1 MNCIALALPFD
12 FQQPAWLWLI
22 LLVPVLIVASLRSL
36 SGLDPTR
43 RVLAIISR
51 SLLVILIAC
60 CLAGIERVRRNDDL
74 TVLFLMDRSYSVQ
87 AMQQYQ
93 EEFIHDAAETGRA
106 EDRIGLIDFARNAF
120 LQQLPMRGGYFIEP
134 GRLPVM
140 PDTERTDVAS
150 AVRLAMAMFPHDTAK
165 RIVLMSD
172 GNDNMGDVLTEARR
186 AAADRIPIDVVPL
199 RYEHRNEVYFERMI
213 APSHAEPGE
222 KVSLRMVIGTYRRVS
237 GKITIYH
244 NDRLVEMS
252 PERSRV
258 ELSPGSNT
266 LIVKLDID
274 TPGVQTYKAFFQ
286 PDEDSMDAIPLNNTA
301 SAFSFVAGSS
311 RALLITADPQHDRP
325 LFDALRSEK
334 VDVEMKAA
342 SDLGDFNLLQMTS
355 YATIILANIPA
366 QTFTDQQ
373 QQDLATYVKD
383 MGSGLIM
390 LGGPESF
397 GAGGWIGGPVEE
409 IMPVSFEI
417 KHKRVIPRGA
427 LVLIMHSCEVDRGN
441 FWAKEMAKK
450 SVDTISSQDYFGML
464 SYSYSPGG
472 TNWEVPLAVNTNKS
486 AVKAKIDR
494 MQNGDMPDF
503 GSSMEMAYKEL
514 ATGRGKDAAQK
525 HVIILSDGDAAAPWP
540 KLLDDYVEAKITVS
554 TIGIGWGQHVMEA
567 TLKNIA
573 EKTGGKYYPAKNP
586 KQLPQ
591 IFVKESQVVRRPL
604 IVDEPFP
611 PRVLHASS
619 ELLGGIEAGR
629 EQLPPLGGL
638 VLTSV
643 KPSPHVLTPIVRM
656 TDDGDDPV
664 LAHWQYELGKTVAF
678 TSGYWPMWG
687 DAWTKWPKFAKF
699 WAQIVRWTMRQEAP
713 ANFDTHTKIEGNRG
727 RVTVEA
733 LDKEGSFL
741 NNLQMRTNLIGPDG
755 RPTPLRFSQTGPGH
769 YEAEFD
775 VEKSG
780 DYLANV
786 QVFDQGKA
794 TGTIRTGL
802 TVPFSPEYRDLIPN
816 EALLRQVADITGGRW
831 LDVPAPQADVFSHDL
846 PPSEAKRAAWDW
858 VLAWLLL
865 PAFLLDVSVRRLA
878 SWLALSIAVEAV
890 LLVVLLFGMGLRYSP
905 WWGVLGAFAL
915 AELVGWTI
923 RFRYI
928 GPLFEWMTHTVTALG
943 QAGDRSAASLKKL
956 KSTRERVRDELAPEA
971 PGRKK
976 RAAADES
983 APIPLAQAKRRFD
996 AGDEQAGKPVG
1007 DLRDALG
1014 GAKAAEPPVKPP
1026 KPARPPADADTAADD
1041 QDTTSRLLRA
1051 KKRAK
1056 KDMDEDS

>member
-12 FQQPAWLWLI
+12 FQQPAWLWLV
-22 LLVPVLIVASLRSL
+22 LLVPVLVIASLQSL
-36 SGLDPTR
+36 AGLDPVR
-43 RVLAIISR
+43 RVLAIVAR

-87 AMQQYQ
+87 SMQQYQ
-93 EEFIHDAAETGRA
+93 EEFIHSAAQTRQP
-106 EDRIGLIDFARNAF
+106 EDRIGLIDFARNAY

-150 AVRLAMAMFPHDTAK
+150 AIRLAMAMFPHDTGK
-165 RIVLMSD
+165 RIVLLSD
-172 GNDNMGDVLTEARR
+172 GNDNMGDVLGEARR
-186 AAADRIPIDVVPL
+186 AQADRIPIDVVPL

-213 APSHAEPGE
+213 APTHAEPGE
-222 KVSLRMVIGTYRRVS
+222 QVTLRMVVGSYRRAS
-237 GKITIYH
+237 GTLAIYQ
-244 NDRLVEMS
+244 NDRMVTMT
-252 PERSRV
+252 PEQSHV
-258 ELSPGSNT
+258 ELSQGSNT
-266 LIVKLDID
+266 LMIKLGID

-286 PDEDSMDAIPLNNTA
+286 PDEDSMDAIPLNNSA

-311 RALLITADPQHDRP
+311 KALLITADPQHDRP
-325 LFDALRSEK
+325 LLDALRSEK
-334 VDVEMKAA
+334 VDVDMKAA
-342 SDLGDFNLLQMTS
+342 SELGEFGLLQMTNYS
-355 YATIILANIPA
+355 SIILANIPA
-366 QTFTDQQ
+366 QTFTDEQLQ
-373 QQDLATYVKD
+373 NLATYVKD

-390 LGGPESF
+390 LGGHESF
-397 GAGGWIGGPVEE
+397 GAGGWIGTPVEE
-409 IMPVSFEI
+409 VMPVSFEI

-464 SYSYSPGG
+464 AYSYSPGG
-472 TNWEVPLAVNTNKS
+472 ANWEVPLGPNTNKA

-494 MQNGDMPDF
+494 MSNGDMPDF
-503 GSSMEMAYKEL
+503 GSTMQMAYKEL
-514 ATGRGKDAAQK
+514 TAGRGKDAAQK

-540 KLLDDYVEAKITVS
+540 KLLDEYVEAKITVS
-554 TIGIGWGQHVMEA
+554 TIGIGWGQHVMEP
-567 TLKNIA
+567 TLLNIA
-573 EKTGGKYYPAKNP
+573 NQTGGKYYPAKNP

-604 IVDEPFP
+604 IVDEPFQP
-611 PRVLHASS
+611 QVKHASS
-619 ELLGGIEAGR
+619 ELLGGIQAGR
-629 EQLPPLGGL
+629 EQLPQLGGL
-638 VLTSV
+638 VLTAA
-643 KPSPHVLTPIVRM
+643 KTGPNVLTPIVRM

-678 TSGYWPMWG
+678 TSGYWPVWG

-713 ANFDTHTKIEGNRG
+713 ANFDVRTNIEGNRG
-727 RVTVEA
+727 RVTVDA
-733 LDKEGSFL
+733 LDKDASFL

-755 RPTPLRFSQTGPGH
+755 QPTPLQFNQTGPGH

-775 VEKSG
+775 VEKAG
-780 DYLANV
+780 QYLANV

-794 TGTIRTGL
+794 SGTIRTGL

-831 LDVPAPQADVFSHDL
+831 LDPQGPKVDVFSHDL

-878 SWLALSIAVEAV
+878 SWLALSIAVEVV

-905 WWGVLGAFAL
+905 WWGVLGAIAL

-923 RFRYI
+923 RFRSI
-928 GPLFEWMTHTVTALG
+928 GPLFEWMTHTVTALAH
-943 QAGDRSAASLKKL
+943 AGDRSAASLEKL
-956 KSTRERVRDELAPEA
+956 KDTRERVRDELAPETLDR
-971 PGRKK
+971 GK
-976 RAAADES
+976 RVADDAS
-983 APIPLAQAKRRFD
+983 PIPLAQAKRRFD
-996 AGDEQAGKPVG
+996 AGDEQAGRPVG

-1014 GAKAAEPPVKPP
+1014 GAKAVEPSTKPP
-1026 KPARPPADADTAADD
+1026 KPARPPADVDAGVED
-1041 QDTTSRLLRA
+1041 QDTTSRLLKA

-1056 KDMDEDS
+1056 KDMDDKE

>member
-1 MNCIALALPFD
+1 MICIAIALPFD
-12 FQQPAWLWLI
+12 FQQPAWLWLV
-22 LLVPVLIVASLRSL
+22 LLVPVLIIASLRSL
-36 SGLDPTR
+36 AGLDPLR
-43 RVLAIISR
+43 RIMAIVAR

-87 AMQQYQ
+87 SMQQYQ
-93 EEFIHDAAETGRA
+93 EEFIHDAADTRKP
-106 EDRIGLIDFARNAF
+106 EDRIGLIDFARNAY

-150 AVRLAMAMFPHDTAK
+150 AVRLAMAMFPHDTGK

-186 AAADRIPIDVVPL
+186 AQADRIPIDVVPL

-213 APSHAEPGE
+213 APTHAEPGE
-222 KVSLRMVIGTYRRVS
+222 QVTLRMVVGSYRRAS
-237 GKITIYH
+237 GTLTIYH
-244 NDRLVEMS
+244 NDRLVTMS
-252 PERSRV
+252 PEQSHV
-258 ELSPGSNT
+258 ELVPGSNT
-266 LIVKLDID
+266 LMVTLGID
-274 TPGVQTYKAFFQ
+274 TTGVQTYKAYFQ
-286 PDEDSMDAIPLNNTA
+286 PDEDSMDAIAMNNTVG
-301 SAFSFVAGSS
+301 AFSFVAGSS
-311 RALLITADPQHDRP
+311 AALLITADPQHDRP
-325 LFDALRSEK
+325 LLDALLSEK
-334 VDVEMKAA
+334 VKVDMKAA
-342 SDLGDFNLLQMTS
+342 SELGEFDLVQMTNYS
-355 YATIILANIPA
+355 TIILANVPA

-373 QQDLATYVKD
+373 LQNLATYVKD
-383 MGSGLIM
+383 MGGGLIM
-390 LGGPESF
+390 LGGHESF
-397 GAGGWIGGPVEE
+397 GAGGWIGTPVEE

-464 SYSYSPGG
+464 AYSYSPGG
-472 TNWEVPLAVNTNKS
+472 ANWEVPLGLNTNKA

-494 MQNGDMPDF
+494 MSNGDMPDF
-503 GSSMEMAYKEL
+503 GSTMQMAYQEL
-514 ATGRGKDAAQK
+514 TAGRGKDAAQK

-540 KLLDDYVEAKITVS
+540 KLVDDYAEAKITVS
-554 TIGIGWGQHVMEA
+554 TIGIGWGQHVMEP
-567 TLKNIA
+567 TLMNIA
-573 EKTGGKYYPAKNP
+573 NQTGGKYYPAKNP

-604 IVDEPFP
+604 IVDDPFQ

-619 ELLGGIEAGR
+619 ELLGGIETGR
-629 EQLPPLGGL
+629 EALPQLGGL
-638 VLTSV
+638 VLTAA
-643 KPSPHVLTPIVRM
+643 KTSPNVLTPIVRM

-678 TSGYWPMWG
+678 TSGYWPVWG
-687 DAWTKWPKFAKF
+687 DAWTQWPKFAKF
-699 WAQIVRWTMRQEAP
+699 WAQIVRWTMRQEAH

-727 RVTVEA
+727 RITVDA
-733 LDKEGSFL
+733 LDKDASFL

-755 RPTPLRFSQTGPGH
+755 QPTPLRFNQTGPGH

-775 VEKSG
+775 VEKAG
-780 DYLANV
+780 AYLANV
-786 QVFDQGKA
+786 QVFDQGKPS
-794 TGTIRTGL
+794 GTIRTGL

-831 LDVPAPQADVFSHDL
+831 LDLPAPQADVFSHDL

-878 SWLALSIAVEAV
+878 SWLALSIAVEVV

-923 RFRYI
+923 RFRSI
-928 GPLFEWMTHTVTALG
+928 GPLFEWMTHTVTALAH
-943 QAGDRSAASLKKL
+943 AGDRSAASLEKL
-956 KSTRERVRDELAPEA
+956 KDTRERVRDEFSTEKGDRGKRVTDEA
-971 PGRKK
+971 
-976 RAAADES
+976 

-996 AGDEQAGKPVG
+996 AGDEQAGKPVV

-1014 GAKAAEPPVKPP
+1014 GAKAAEPPAKPS
-1026 KPARPPADADTAADD
+1026 KPARPPADTETGAED

-1056 KDMDEDS
+1056 KDLDQNK